1 MSKRILRKK
10 ICACCEKE
18 SEQYEFISRF
28 IPAGTFINRLLDLKE
43 CPYCHYVNMD
53 IELPISTKNSNFK
66 DIVES
71 DEYKAY
77 FADDYDSDTAS
88 ITEMQTKGYQHEINM
103 CKAYVLLTNNRRDKK
118 DAAKVIK
125 HYEELIN
132 SYKNLEKN

>member
-28 IPAGTFINRLLDLKE
+28 IPAGTFVNRLLDLKE

-53 IELPISTKNSNFK
+53 IELPISAKNS
-66 DIVES
+66 
-71 DEYKAY
+71 
-77 FADDYDSDTAS
+77 YDPDKAS
-88 ITEMQTKGYQHEINM
+88 ITEIQTKGYQHEINM